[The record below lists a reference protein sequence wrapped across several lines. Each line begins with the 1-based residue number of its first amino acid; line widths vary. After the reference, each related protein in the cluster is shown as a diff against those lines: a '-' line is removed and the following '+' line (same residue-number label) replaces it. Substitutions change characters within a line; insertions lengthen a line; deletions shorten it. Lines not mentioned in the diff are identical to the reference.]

1 LQATQISLPDVEDWP
16 TQERLQEEFEAIGF
30 YLSAHP
36 LESYKKSCQRIGA
49 VDWADVLAGRV
60 RGDAAVKLA
69 GIVGARRIIN
79 GRRGKL
85 AFVQMSDA
93 TGAYEITVFS
103 ELLAASRDLLEGG
116 VPLLVTA
123 GIQKHE
129 DNYRVTAMNIEPLDE
144 AAANAAAGLRIF
156 LRETDPV
163 EALAG
168 VFKDHGTKGRGQVT
182 LVLDTD
188 DREIEVL
195 LDRQYR
201 ITPAMRN
208 AVKSISGV
216 VDVHDI

>member
-1 LQATQISLPDVEDWP
+1 M
-16 TQERLQEEFEAIGF
+16 
-30 YLSAHP
+30 
-36 LESYKKSCQRIGA
+36 
-49 VDWADVLAGRV
+49 AGRV

-129 DNYRVTAMNIEPLDE
+129 DNFRVTAMNIEPLDE

-163 EALAG
+163 DCPGRRLQRPRDERARAG
-168 VFKDHGTKGRGQVT
+168 
-182 LVLDTD
+182 
-188 DREIEVL
+188 
-195 LDRQYR
+195 
-201 ITPAMRN
+201 
-208 AVKSISGV
+208 
-216 VDVHDI
+216 DVGS